1 MYART
6 FGAATQGVD
15 GLIISVEVDSA
26 NGMPAFD
33 IVGLPSTAV
42 RESKE
47 RVRTA
52 IKNSSLRMR
61 AEKITINLA
70 PASVKKESAGL
81 DLPIAI
87 GLLAAQGRL
96 RPSVCEEFLFVAE
109 LSLEGLLRNVAGVLP
124 IAVTARAEGFKKI
137 IVAQENI
144 NEALLVEGLEVY
156 APRNLAEL
164 ADFLDGESLTVY
176 GAREVFSDEGRFY
189 IADADAVVWEWDI
202 YDEPKTEASRCFIEY
217 KKLADGRILK
227 TTDLGRGIPEYLD
240 PQGFNAVEIY

>member
-6 FGAATQGVD
+6 FGEATQGVD

-70 PASVKKESAGL
+70 PASVKKEHGSRPADSDNCAG
-81 DLPIAI
+81 
-87 GLLAAQGRL
+87 GKFRKNKREL
-96 RPSVCEEFLFVAE
+96 RC
-109 LSLEGLLRNVAGVLP
+109 
-124 IAVTARAEGFKKI
+124 KI
-137 IVAQENI
+137 
-144 NEALLVEGLEVY
+144 
-156 APRNLAEL
+156 P
-164 ADFLDGESLTVY
+164 
-176 GAREVFSDEGRFY
+176 
-189 IADADAVVWEWDI
+189 
-202 YDEPKTEASRCFIEY
+202 
-217 KKLADGRILK
+217 
-227 TTDLGRGIPEYLD
+227 
-240 PQGFNAVEIY
+240 

>member
-52 IKNSSLRMR
+52 IKNSGLRSR

-70 PASVKKESAGL
+70 PAEVKKESVGL
-81 DLPIAI
+81 DLPIAV
-87 GLLAAQGRL
+87 GLLASQGRL

-109 LSLEGLLRNVAGVLP
+109 LSLEGLLRPVAGVLP
-124 IAVTARAEGFKKI
+124 IVMTARAKDFKKVV
-137 IVAQENI
+137 VAPENV
-144 NEALLVEGLEVY
+144 NEALLVDGIEVF
-156 APRNLAEL
+156 APKNLIEL
-164 ADFLDGESLTVY
+164 VDFLDGEIELEPATPVP
-176 GAREVFSDEGRFY
+176 V
-189 IADADAVVWEWDI
+189 
-202 YDEPKTEASRCFIEY
+202 DEPEGFVE
-217 KKLADGRILK
+217 LVDDFADVQGQHMAKRALEIAGAV
-227 TTDLGRGIPEYLD
+227 TTS
-240 PQGFNAVEIY
+240 